1 MGGSAEQPAG
11 PIARG
16 SDIQLW
22 REWGRLTRF
31 LGSARL
37 AFARERHVLNSLELV
52 NPERAKLAAPMAD
65 GVYEVGL
72 DDHLTAIGDEEMLLA
87 SVLIHSYALA
97 EWAAADHLGVDA
109 RSFDGIEDWGERLLT
124 GNGLG
129 WADVDGGLAGAVE
142 AAVTRNAFAHAQRRI
157 DERAAARL
165 VAVGL
170 QRPAAGDRITLDYP
184 DLRRHRKVLRSLLN
198 QGGLS

>member
-1 MGGSAEQPAG
+1 MPGQPRPGGRRSRAPSVDLKLDSASADVASVGGSAEQPAG

-129 WADVDGGLAGAVE
+129 W
-142 AAVTRNAFAHAQRRI
+142 RR
-157 DERAAARL
+157 R
-165 VAVGL
+165 
-170 QRPAAGDRITLDYP
+170 
-184 DLRRHRKVLRSLLN
+184 
-198 QGGLS
+198 